1 MTWEW
6 CKISGLLPMISRP
19 HYRYVMFVSNCKV
32 RLPRELYQDAM
43 GISTTNYLLGFIMYF
58 SYLGPDKILRRPK
71 MGPRQLS
78 RVPANL
84 SYVTCFC
91 NPTTLRNEHCSF
103 TNTRWLL
110 TKVLAKRW
118 LHQIWISCQIFDC
131 AEMECFHIN
140 WTLYLTPVTLFH
152 MNGVVEFPSQ
162 PLIDKVTNQPT

>member
-32 RLPRELYQDAM
+32 RLPRELYQDTM

-103 TNTRWLL
+103 TNPKMIAYKSSSKKMATSNLNLMPNFWL
-110 TKVLAKRW
+110 R
-118 LHQIWISCQIFDC
+118 Q
-131 AEMECFHIN
+131 
-140 WTLYLTPVTLFH
+140 
-152 MNGVVEFPSQ
+152 NGMFPYQLNIIPNTSYIV
-162 PLIDKVTNQPT
+162 PHEWCGRVS